1 MAEKRFYDLPEV
13 CEILSISMSQARS
26 LVRSGE
32 LEAIQIGGRGQWRIE
47 NIKLEEYIAHA
58 YQKTAEAIREN
69 KMDTLV

>member
-32 LEAIQIGGRGQWRIE
+32 LEAIQIGGRGQWRVE
-47 NIKLEEYIAHA
+47 NIKLEEYIARA
-58 YQKTAEAIREN
+58 YEKTAEAIRDN
-69 KMDTLV
+69 KIGSIA

>member
-47 NIKLEEYIAHA
+47 NIKLEEYIARA